1 MVETLKEQLPTT
13 TSTDKDWQ
21 DFQDELQKIALF
33 QQQILRGEQG
43 GSPLQEELKFS
54 SLTVSQRGELTALA
68 KFADNL
74 KLDRRRLSKLAQFDD
89 EIDQKKLGRSNV
101 NEELKYSKLTP
112 IQREDIINL
121 ARLSQGLVENSNRL
135 GNFINIFEQILN
147 NSIINLTQ
155 LSTALKFSDLTFI
168 QKDELRKFLMAVK
181 KAPQDIKQLLVGSYQ
196 NNFKTL

>member
-74 KLDRRRLSKLAQFDD
+74 KLDRRRLSKLAQFYD

-101 NEELKYSKLTP
+101 NEE
-112 IQREDIINL
+112 
-121 ARLSQGLVENSNRL
+121 VENSNRL